1 MLTWSDFRLPFVL
14 ALLLSLAGPA
24 SPGEDS
30 VPDRDILRDRAL
42 LEKTGRETFLY
53 FWEGGCP
60 HSGMAYEANFDWAV
74 KPVTTGGTGFGIAA
88 IPAAVERGWIS
99 REAAVR
105 RLDRITLFLR
115 DKTDRTR
122 LRGAFP
128 HWLDGATGA
137 TLPFGPR
144 DAGADLVETSF
155 LMQGLLIARSY
166 FDKPS
171 EADLRDRITALWE
184 AVEWDHFADPADGG
198 LYWHWDPDDGFHH
211 GLKIQGYNECL
222 VAYVLAAGSPTHP
235 VDRRSYRFWASSPE
249 YFSRVIGP
257 YVVEAAPPCGGPLF
271 LSHYSFVGLDPRR
284 LSDDKVS
291 LGFFI
296 RNTKQTL
303 SNRDYCLY
311 DAPAR
316 NRYTDDFWGLTASQ
330 TMTGYSAGDPCNDG
344 GAIAPTAAVSS
355 FPYTPAF
362 SYDVLEN
369 LAGPLASL
377 AWGRYGPFDA
387 LSRRDNWVSD
397 HYLAIDQLPIACM
410 IENYRSGLLW
420 RLFMA
425 DADVRRG
432 LEICG
437 LREPDLPPGFPEAVV
452 PFRRDRGTPV
462 RDAYTIRRHPDSGL
476 YEIPFRTIAAGPV
489 RFTLRRDDGETVLDQ
504 TVAATGRSGMFRFS
518 RPPRAAAATDGIVT
532 LEMNGPE
539 GAFSLPVRLR

>member
-1 MLTWSDFRLPFVL
+1 MEMIFRFRLPLSVVL
-14 ALLLSLAGPA
+14 SFFLSLTVSAFTSDTNDP
-24 SPGEDS
+24 
-30 VPDRDILRDRAL
+30 DILRDRAL
-42 LEKTGRETFLY
+42 LDRTGRETFMY

-60 HSGMAYEANFDWAV
+60 VSGLAYEANYDWPV
-74 KPVTTGGTGFGIAA
+74 KPVTTGGSGFGIAA
-88 IPAAVERGWIS
+88 IPAAVERGWID
-99 REAAVR
+99 RDAAVD
-105 RLDRITLFLR
+105 RLDRITRFLH
-115 DKTDRTR
+115 DKTDRKR

-166 FDKPS
+166 LDRPA
-171 EADLRDRITALWE
+171 EAALRERITALWE

-198 LYWHWDPDDGFHH
+198 LFWHWDPDDGFHH

-222 VAYVLAAGSPTHP
+222 VTYVLAAASPTHP
-235 VDRRSYRFWASSPE
+235 VDSRSYRFWASSPE
-249 YFSRVIGP
+249 YFSRVLGP

-296 RNTKQTL
+296 RNTKQAL

-311 DAPAR
+311 DAPVR
-316 NRYTDDFWGLTASQ
+316 NGYTEDFWGLTASQ

-344 GAIAPTAAVSS
+344 GTIAPTAAVSS

-362 SYDVLEN
+362 SFDVLEN
-369 LAGPLASL
+369 LAGPLASR

-387 LSRRDNWVSD
+387 LSRRDNWVSE
-397 HYLAIDQLPIACM
+397 HYLAIDQLPMACM

-420 RLFMA
+420 RLFMG
-425 DADVRRG
+425 DADVGRG
-432 LEICG
+432 LAVCG

-452 PFRRDRGTPV
+452 PFRRDGDTPV
-462 RDAYTIRRHPDSGL
+462 RDAYTVRRHPDSGL
-476 YEIPFRTIAAGPV
+476 YEIPFWTIAAGPV
-489 RFTLRRDDGETVLDQ
+489 RFTLRRDDGVAVLDE
-504 TVAATGRSGMFRFS
+504 TVAAPGRRGLFRF
-518 RPPRAAAATDGIVT
+518 PRFPHHAAATGEVFT